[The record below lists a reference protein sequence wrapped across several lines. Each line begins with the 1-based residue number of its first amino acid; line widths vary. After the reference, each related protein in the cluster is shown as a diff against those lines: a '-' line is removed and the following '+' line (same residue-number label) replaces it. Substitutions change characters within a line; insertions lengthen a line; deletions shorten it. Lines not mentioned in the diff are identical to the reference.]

1 MAVCLF
7 CLGVLFCC
15 GLVWFALVGAGR
27 GVGCGFLSHVFTSG
41 MFKIGFEVN
50 DEIDLETLTVW
61 WLVLYTVVFRWLSQA
76 SYLSAC
82 DIWSVLELGQGCTLL
97 FKGVPA
103 TAPLVVRGWAQC
115 RRITSTQSCQP
126 ISTDVV
132 SRFHSVNALRRKTDR
147 NS

>member
-1 MAVCLF
+1 MV
-7 CLGVLFCC
+7 
-15 GLVWFALVGAGR
+15 
-27 GVGCGFLSHVFTSG
+27 FLSHIFTSG

-61 WLVLYTVVFRWLSQA
+61 WLVLYTVVFRRLSRA

-103 TAPLVVRGWAQC
+103 TAPLMVRGWAQC
-115 RRITSTQSCQP
+115 RKIASTQSCQP

-132 SRFHSVNALRRKTDR
+132 SRFHSVNALRRKIDR

>member
-1 MAVCLF
+1 MVCSF
-7 CLGVLFCC
+7 GLGFLFCC
-15 GLVWFALVGAGR
+15 SLVWFALVGAVR
-27 GVGCGFLSHVFTSG
+27 GHGFWGFLSCMFTSG
-41 MFKIGFEVN
+41 TFKIGFGMS

-61 WLVLYTVVFRWLSQA
+61 WLVLYTVVFRWLSRA

-115 RRITSTQSCQP
+115 RIASTQSCQP

-132 SRFHSVNALRRKTDR
+132 SRFHSVNALKRKIDR
-147 NS
+147 NG